1 MSDNPPKLR
10 VIDEHAAEPPEI
22 VRLGKRG
29 ATVESVA
36 RLPGSGS
43 REVAARLQGEERQ
56 LFEGRSQE
64 PGVDAILTREAAVD
78 SVEQPWGTDEGKLA
92 GIPYG
97 WFVLIVVL
105 LAGAGAWSVQQMM
118 RGEERLEGHREEVR
132 ERVARDVEKEQAAR
146 QFVNAVE
153 AAAAAYLAADTLE
166 EILPWVREPE
176 RVGPLIEAEWR
187 VRPKRATKFERMTMF
202 QPQEI
207 GGRTFWVLG
216 IEVAGGGTEMMLA
229 EPEGADGARIDWETH
244 VCHQPMDWE
253 RYLAERPAG
262 AAMEFRVRAQLDQQF
277 SHEFSD
283 PSRWVCFRLGAKGS
297 EEHVFGYAAAGS
309 EEARVLGELVLA
321 SPAREAR
328 VILRLRIPAD
338 CRSPRGAVIER
349 VVSKQWLRLGAADAP

>member
-1 MSDNPPKLR
+1 MSENPPKLR

-36 RLPGSGS
+36 RLPGFGT
-43 REVAARLQGEERQ
+43 REVAARLQGEERP

-64 PGVDAILTREAAVD
+64 PGVEAILTREAVVEN
-78 SVEQPWGTDEGKLA
+78 VEQPWGTDDGKLA

-97 WFVLIVVL
+97 WFVLIVLL
-105 LAGAGAWSVQQMM
+105 LAGAGAWSVRQMM
-118 RGEERLEGHREEVR
+118 RGEEQLEAHQEVVR
-132 ERVARDVEKEQAAR
+132 EKVARDVDQARSARDFVEGVEK
-146 QFVNAVE
+146 
-153 AAAAAYLAADTLE
+153 AAAAYLAADTLE

-187 VRPKRATKFERMTMF
+187 ERPKRAMKFERMTMF

-216 IEVAGGGTEMMLA
+216 IEVGGGGTEMMLA
-229 EPEGADGARIDWETH
+229 EPEGAGGVRIDWETH
-244 VCHQPMDWE
+244 VCHQPMDWD
-253 RYLAERPAG
+253 RYIAERPAG
-262 AAMEFRVRAQLDQQF
+262 GAMEFRVRAELDQQF

-283 PSRWVCFRLGAKGS
+283 SGRWVCFRLGAKGS
-297 EEHVFGYAAAGS
+297 DDYVFGYAAAGS
-309 EEARVLGELVLA
+309 EEARVLGQLVLA
-321 SPAREAR
+321 SPSREAR
-328 VILRLRIPAD
+328 VILRLRIPAG

-349 VVSKQWLRLGAADAP
+349 VVSPQWLRLAAADAP